1 MNIEETVN
9 IQAHNPFVAHGRAIT
24 EVLKKHVGRRFQNCL
39 IDNWT
44 TTGFNLTS
52 KHRKQLTAAD
62 IINCKINLW
71 SRTFINTTTN
81 RVVLTDISAEETEPI
96 NWSTKK
102 NGGAQTY
109 TIKVTIV
116 DFPDPEEFIKR
127 VQESN
132 SLTNSGD
139 SVRWHD
145 VLGRTIKGVSK
156 LSPQCVVITEP
167 LAVAK
172 TMFIGEVFSQDF
184 IEEKVERN
192 FVIDDYTWAYA
203 E

>member
-1 MNIEETVN
+1 MTLWLADV
-9 IQAHNPFVAHGRAIT
+9 QLLR
-24 EVLKKHVGRRFQNCL
+24 VLKKHVGRRFQNCL

-44 TTGFNLTS
+44 TTGFSLTG

-62 IINCKINLW
+62 IINCKIKLW
-71 SRTFINTTTN
+71 SHGTFINTTTN
-81 RVVLTDISAEETEPI
+81 RVVLSDVSAEEAEPCD
-96 NWSTKK
+96 WSTRK
-102 NGGAQTY
+102 NGGDPTY

-139 SVRWHD
+139 PVRWHD

-156 LSPQCVVITEP
+156 NENHEVFITEP
-167 LAVAK
+167 VAVAK
-172 TMFIGEVFSQDF
+172 TMFIGEVFNNDF
-184 IEEKVERN
+184 LQEKIERV
-192 FVIDDYTWAYA
+192 FVIDDYNWTYEA
-203 E
+203 